1 LLRIES
7 PVRALSRMATKEVVV
22 GGTTIPEG
30 AHLLLVYASGN
41 DDETVFPD
49 PRKFDLDRPNI
60 ARHVAFGG
68 GSHRCV
74 GLALAR
80 MEVKVMAREIVR
92 HLDNIRLAIPVE
104 DIRYVPTV
112 ATRTIESLPITF
124 TRRQA

>member
-1 LLRIES
+1 
-7 PVRALSRMATKEVVV
+7 MATKEVVV

-30 AHLLLVYASGN
+30 AHLLLVYGSGN

-49 PRKFDLDRPNI
+49 PRKFDLDRPNLGK
-60 ARHVAFGG
+60 HVAFGG
-68 GSHRCV
+68 GSHRCI

-92 HLDNIRLAIPVE
+92 RLDDIRLAIQPD
-104 DIRYVPTV
+104 DIRYMPTV

-124 TRRQA
+124 KRRV